1 MISTMECSVVACD
14 HPANATRGYCRT
26 HYDRWRK
33 HGDPLII
40 KRAVYPSRTDR
51 FWAKVNK
58 NGPTPEHALGPC
70 WVWTGARS
78 QFGYGN
84 LTTNG
89 KQENAHR
96 VSWEIHFGPIPD
108 GIRVLH
114 ACDNPPCVRPFH
126 LFLGTQKDNNRD
138 REAKGR
144 GNHPTKAKGY
154 SYWRG
159 RQKGITASAL

>member
-1 MISTMECSVVACD
+1 MCAMQCSFAGCS
-14 HPANATRGYCRT
+14 HHANAARGFCRT
-26 HYDRWRK
+26 HYSRWLK
-33 HGDPLII
+33 YGDPSVV
-40 KRAVYPSRTDR
+40 RHAVYPSREER
-51 FWAKVNK
+51 FWAKVEK
-58 NGPTPEHALGPC
+58 TDWC
-70 WVWTGARS
+70 WIWTGARS

-108 GIRVLH
+108 GMRVLH

-138 REAKGR
+138 RETKGR

-159 RQKGITASAL
+159 RQKRVTASVP